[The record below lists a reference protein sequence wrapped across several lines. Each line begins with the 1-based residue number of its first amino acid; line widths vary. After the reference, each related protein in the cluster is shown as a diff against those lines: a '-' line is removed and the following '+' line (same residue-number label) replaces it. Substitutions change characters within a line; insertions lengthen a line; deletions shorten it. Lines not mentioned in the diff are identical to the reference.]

1 MNLNPSQREGLAKIS
16 DNLATAVAVA
26 VVLAGWIE
34 GKIPVLQL
42 VVLLML
48 FTIFVTFGLYFR
60 KERSSA
66 N

>member
-16 DNLATAVAVA
+16 DNLATAVAFA

>member
-48 FTIFVTFGLYFR
+48 FMTFVTFGLYFR

-66 N
+66 S

>member
-34 GKIPVLQL
+34 GSIPVLQL
-42 VVLLML
+42 AVLLML

-60 KERSSA
+60 KERLSA